1 MQFVLAS
8 LSGWFLLGYG
18 ASKIFGGKKEE
29 VVFCYY
35 YNMTTLLL
43 WFYYNM
49 TTLLKCSQP
58 SEICSL
64 LLDYL
69 WANTATKAERKKKM
83 VQNHNW
89 RENIMCPHEMP
100 KYGSGD
106 PMKGEL

>member
-35 YNMTTLLL
+35 YNMITLLL
-43 WFYYNM
+43 WCYYNM

-58 SEICSL
+58 YEICSF

-69 WANTATKAERKKKM
+69 WANTAKKAERKKK
-83 VQNHNW
+83 W
-89 RENIMCPHEMP
+89 SKIIIEGKLSCA
-100 KYGSGD
+100 
-106 PMKGEL
+106 PMKCQNMVEVTPWK